1 MADVNLDRVLSRI
14 DTHEDARNKKEVGE
28 LKTIGEKLDLL
39 NMTLLDID
47 TNLGRIAH
55 SLNRISEAVS
65 SIDIDHIQLR
75 TWGMDSDASATAPS
89 SDWQCNSSDESFYAW
104 GCTFPPKEEEAESD
118 CAGH

>member
-47 TNLGRIAH
+47 ANLGRIAQALETRKH
-55 SLNRISEAVS
+55 DEQNTNQLSVTEAFG
-65 SIDIDHIQLR
+65 DFFKNL
-75 TWGMDSDASATAPS
+75 
-89 SDWQCNSSDESFYAW
+89 
-104 GCTFPPKEEEAESD
+104 EERHD
-118 CAGH
+118 

>member
-47 TNLGRIAH
+47 VNLGRIAH

-75 TWGMDSDASATAPS
+75 TWGMDGDASE
-89 SDWQCNSSDESFYAW
+89 ESFYTW
-104 GCTFPPKEEEAESD
+104 GCDFPPEKEEAESD
-118 CAGH
+118 CTGH

>member
-1 MADVNLDRVLSRI
+1 MADVSLDRVLSRI
-14 DTHEDARNKKEVGE
+14 DTHEDVRNKKEVGE

-47 TNLGRIAH
+47 VNLGRIAH
-55 SLNRISEAVS
+55 SLNPISEAVS

-75 TWGMDSDASATAPS
+75 TWGMDGDV
-89 SDWQCNSSDESFYAW
+89 SDESFYTW
-104 GCTFPPKEEEAESD
+104 GCNFPPKEEGAESD

>member
-47 TNLGRIAH
+47 VNLGRIAQALKTREDDEQNTNQL
-55 SLNRISEAVS
+55 SVTEAFG
-65 SIDIDHIQLR
+65 DFFKNL
-75 TWGMDSDASATAPS
+75 
-89 SDWQCNSSDESFYAW
+89 
-104 GCTFPPKEEEAESD
+104 EERHD
-118 CAGH
+118 